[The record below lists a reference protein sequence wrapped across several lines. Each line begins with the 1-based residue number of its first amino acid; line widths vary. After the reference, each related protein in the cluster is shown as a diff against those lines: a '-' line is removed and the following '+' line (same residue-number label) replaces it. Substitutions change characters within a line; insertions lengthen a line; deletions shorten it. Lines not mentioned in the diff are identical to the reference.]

1 MGDERG
7 DREEAL
13 FATLSVLSKK
23 WTPAIVLALHE
34 EGPLGFSGLQ
44 SAVSGVSA
52 KVLTQ
57 SLETLVEV
65 DVVDRTVVNES
76 PLRVEYALTD
86 AGRDLE
92 SVFDSLADWGDHHLG
107 EEAPVIVV
115 ADEDRRLTGLFQRW
129 FEPTFAVHRAHD
141 RTELLDAI
149 EPETAVVV
157 YDAHLP
163 GSEHVDV
170 PTLVGSVTET
180 CRLVAL
186 LTGRIDLELL
196 DHDCDAVIRKPAGK
210 DAVREGIRTQV
221 GRYGEEPTEREYHAL
236 VEKREALTATVSAA
250 VLAESERFA
259 DLEVRIETLA
269 DELGLGSDES

>member
-1 MGDERG
+1 MHDERG
-7 DREEAL
+7 EREEAL
-13 FATLSVLSKK
+13 FATLSILSKK
-23 WTPAIVLALHE
+23 WTPAVVLALHE

-44 SAVSGVSA
+44 SAVPGVSS

-57 SLETLVEV
+57 SLETLVEAG
-65 DVVDRTVVNES
+65 VVERAVVNES
-76 PLRVEYALTD
+76 PLRVEYAPTD
-86 AGRDLE
+86 AGRDLV
-92 SVFDSLADWGDHHLG
+92 SVFDCLAEWGDRHLG

-129 FEPTFAVHRAHD
+129 FEPTCVVHRAHD

-149 EPETAVVV
+149 DPETTVVV

-186 LTGRIDLELL
+186 LTGRIDLGLL
-196 DHDCDAVIRKPAGK
+196 DHACDAVVRKPAAK
-210 DAVREGIRTQV
+210 EAVGAVIETQIE
-221 GRYGEEPTEREYHAL
+221 RYGEEPGEREYHAL
-236 VEKREALTATVSAA
+236 LEKREALAANVSAA
-250 VLAESERFA
+250 VLAESDRYA
-259 DLEVRIETLA
+259 DLSDRIEALA
-269 DELGLGSDES
+269 ADHGFEEDGS